1 MKRMKL
7 LMASISSAFILVA
20 APALGQPY
28 PDKPITLIV
37 GFPPGGGV
45 DMVAR
50 QLADRLGKQLKQQV
64 IVENRAGAA
73 GNIAMEYISHARPD
87 GYVLLMGNVGMLTA
101 NPLLYPKQAADA
113 VKKLVPVARLV
124 VTPLLAAVPSK
135 APASN
140 IKQFIEL
147 AKSKPNAMFFGSGG
161 SGNINHL
168 AVELLKIQTGISLT
182 HVPYKG
188 SAPSVTA
195 LAANE
200 VQLVVDGVNV
210 VLPQV
215 TGGRARA
222 LAITG
227 EKRTPALPD
236 VPTMKEAGYPD
247 LTIYGWQGLFAPAGT
262 PQSVINTLTREVDKA
277 LANPD
282 LASRFVKQGTDPAYQ
297 NPEAFQ
303 KYIASEQARWAKVIR
318 KANIKIE

>member
-7 LMASISSAFILVA
+7 LMASISSAFTLVA

-113 VKKLVPVARLV
+113 VKKLMPVARLV

-168 AVELLKIQTGISLT
+168 AVELLKIQTGIPLT

-188 SAPSVTA
+188 SAPSLTA

-227 EKRTPALPD
+227 EKRTPALPE

-297 NPEAFQ
+297 NPEEFQ

>member
-1 MKRMKL
+1 
-7 LMASISSAFILVA
+7 
-20 APALGQPY
+20 
-28 PDKPITLIV
+28 
-37 GFPPGGGV
+37 
-45 DMVAR
+45 
-50 QLADRLGKQLKQQV
+50 
-64 IVENRAGAA
+64 
-73 GNIAMEYISHARPD
+73 AMEYISHARPD

-147 AKSKPNAMFFGSGG
+147 AKSKPDAMFFGSGG

-168 AVELLKIQTGISLT
+168 AVELLKIQTGIPLT

-188 SAPSVTA
+188 SAPSLTA

-247 LTIYGWQGLFAPAGT
+247 LTIYGWQGLFAPVGT
-262 PQSVINTLTREVDKA
+262 PQSVINTLTREIDKA
-277 LANPD
+277 LANPE

>member
-7 LMASISSAFILVA
+7 LMASISSIFILVA

-50 QLADRLGKQLKQQV
+50 QLADRLGKQFKQQV

-147 AKSKPNAMFFGSGG
+147 AKSKPDAMFFGSGG

-168 AVELLKIQTGISLT
+168 AVELLKIQTGIPLT

-188 SAPSVTA
+188 SAPSLTA

-247 LTIYGWQGLFAPAGT
+247 LTIYGWQGLFAPLGT
-262 PQSVINTLTREVDKA
+262 PQSVINTLTREIDKA
-277 LANPD
+277 LANQE

>member
-7 LMASISSAFILVA
+7 LMASISSAFTLVA

-50 QLADRLGKQLKQQV
+50 QLADRLGQQLKQQV

-113 VKKLVPVARLV
+113 VKKLMPVARLV

-168 AVELLKIQTGISLT
+168 AVELLKIQTGIPLT

-188 SAPSVTA
+188 SAPSLTA

-227 EKRTPALPD
+227 EKRTPALPE

-297 NPEAFQ
+297 NPEEFQ

>member
-1 MKRMKL
+1 MKL
-7 LMASISSAFILVA
+7 LMASISSAFTLVA

-50 QLADRLGKQLKQQV
+50 QLADRLGQQLKQQV

-113 VKKLVPVARLV
+113 VKKLMPVARLV

-168 AVELLKIQTGISLT
+168 AVELLKIQTGIPLT

-188 SAPSVTA
+188 SAPSLTA

-227 EKRTPALPD
+227 EKRTPALPE

-297 NPEAFQ
+297 NPEEFQ